1 MSLNIQYLNHIEH
14 ESWCVKFLASQIL
27 SALVALFVGS
37 VLTLYVQIIP
47 GAEQTHHCG
56 EEGKLRLL
64 YRPIRYS

>member
-37 VLTLYVQIIP
+37 VLTLYRSFLELNKHIIV
-47 GAEQTHHCG
+47 ARKEN
-56 EEGKLRLL
+56 
-64 YRPIRYS
+64 